1 MISRLNV
8 GPWREGGAVESL
20 FLMKINDGR
29 LMLLMK
35 VNDGRL
41 MALLMGHSS
50 AAIKLVVVNA

>member
-1 MISRLNV
+1 MIPRLNA
-8 GPWREGGAVESL
+8 GPGREGSAAEAL
-20 FLMKINDGR
+20 LLMKINDGR

-41 MALLMGHSS
+41 MTLLMGHSS